1 MTRIRVITVGV
12 ALAATV
18 MLGVWSTAG
27 PAAAQPAHPSQPA
40 AASAVS
46 AVHSPRSPLVPTI
59 VQCNI
64 TLHRFKIWQGGCSST
79 THEYTCDAGHQ
90 GNFPWF
96 PRHAANGCIYRVWI
110 YTQYNQ
116 GGTALCLSKHSSTG
130 YLSTDWKSWR
140 IVSNQDDC

>member
-12 ALAATV
+12 ALAVAV

-46 AVHSPRSPLVPTI
+46 AVHAPLVPQI

-64 TLHRFKIWQGGCSST
+64 TLHRFKVWRGDCSSST
-79 THEYTCDAGHQ
+79 DSHTCDAGHQ

-110 YTQYNQ
+110 YTQTNQ
-116 GGTALCLSKHSSTG
+116 GGTALCLKPHSSTG

-140 IVSNQDDC
+140 IVSNQDPC